1 ICHSPPFAIVNRPR
15 MQVHVRT
22 TQNVFITYPVASVG
36 DRILAYLLD
45 QLILVVF
52 VIVMIAFYYNVKME
66 ITWIWIVTVG
76 APYILYHVM
85 FEIFMNGQSPGKR
98 VLNIRVLRL
107 DGTPA
112 SVGNYVLRWMFA
124 FIDIQLMSGLIA
136 ILVIAIGEKGQRLG
150 DLVAGTTVVKLIP
163 ESQVSAAN
171 VFVPTQNPDYSPVFP
186 EVVSLSERDIELIQR
201 ALEVNRD
208 SGNVQPVMAVTEK
221 IRSLL
226 NIQTDLPPVKFLYT
240 IVKDFQHLTSK

>member
-1 ICHSPPFAIVNRPR
+1 
-15 MQVHVRT
+15 MQVRVRT

-52 VIVMIAFYYNVKME
+52 AIVMVAFYFGIKMNV
-66 ITWIWIVTVG
+66 TWIWLVTVG
-76 APYILYHVM
+76 APYLLYHVM

-98 VLNIRVLRL
+98 ALNIKVLRI

-112 SVGNYVLRWMFA
+112 TVGNYVLRWIFA
-124 FIDIQLMSGLIA
+124 FIDLRLLSGLIA

-150 DLVAGTTVVKLIP
+150 DLVAGTTVIKLIP
-163 ESQVSAAN
+163 ESQVSAATL
-171 VFVPTQNPDYSPVFP
+171 FVPTQNADYTPTFP
-186 EVVSLSERDIELIQR
+186 EVVILTERDIELIQR

-208 SGNVQPVMAVTEK
+208 LGNVQPVIAVAEK

-240 IVKDFQHLTSK
+240 IVKDFQHITSK

>member
-1 ICHSPPFAIVNRPR
+1 

-22 TQNVFITYPVASVG
+22 TQNVFISYPVASIG

-45 QLILVVF
+45 QLILIIF
-52 VIVMIAFYYNVKME
+52 VIAMIAFYFSVNME
-66 ITWIWIVTVG
+66 SAWIWIVTVG
-76 APYILYHVM
+76 APYLLYHLM

-98 VLNIRVLRL
+98 VLNIKVLRL

-124 FIDIQLMSGLIA
+124 FIDIQVMSGLIA
-136 ILVIAIGEKGQRLG
+136 ILVITVGEKGQRLG

-163 ESQVSAAN
+163 QSQITAAQI
-171 VFVPTQNPDYSPVFP
+171 FVPSQPADYVPLFP
-186 EVVSLSERDIELIQR
+186 QVVNLNERDIELVQR

-208 SGNVQPVMAVTEK
+208 SGNAQPVMALTEK
-221 IRSLL
+221 IKSLL
-226 NIQTDLPPVKFLYT
+226 NVQTDLPPVKFLYT

>member
-1 ICHSPPFAIVNRPR
+1 

-45 QLILVVF
+45 QLILIGF
-52 VIVMIAFYYNVKME
+52 VIVMIALYFNMKME
-66 ITWIWIVTVG
+66 IAWVWIVTVG
-76 APYILYHVM
+76 LPYLFYHLA

-98 VLNIRVLRL
+98 ALNIKVLRL

-112 SVGNYVLRWMFA
+112 AVGNYILRWMFA
-124 FIDIQLMSGLIA
+124 LIDIQLMSGLIA

-150 DLVAGTTVVKLIP
+150 DLVAGTTVIKLIP
-163 ESQVSAAN
+163 EAKVSAAN
-171 VFVPTQNPDYSPVFP
+171 VFVPTQNADYVPVYP
-186 EVVSLSERDIELIQR
+186 QVVNLNERDIEIIQR

-208 SGNVQPVMAVTEK
+208 TGNVQPVMAVTEK
-221 IRSLL
+221 IKSLL
-226 NIQTDLPPVKFLYT
+226 NVQTDLPPVKFLYT
-240 IVKDFQHLTSK
+240 IVKDFQHFASK